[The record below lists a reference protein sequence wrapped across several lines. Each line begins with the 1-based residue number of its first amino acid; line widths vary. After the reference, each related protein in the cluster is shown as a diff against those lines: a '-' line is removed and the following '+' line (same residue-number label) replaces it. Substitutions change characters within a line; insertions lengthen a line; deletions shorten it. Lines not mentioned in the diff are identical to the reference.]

1 MEEQIPS
8 KKCTKCGVVK
18 PLTEFYQDRRVKKD
32 GRAAQCKT
40 CSEKEKR
47 AYRATHKTQRSEY
60 ERNKRLHDAHFRELA
75 AERNKKYLEK
85 LKAEGGER
93 LEKQKQRKKEYQ
105 KTVRRNNPAYYL
117 WKSACSR
124 ARKAGIPCNIDLEDI
139 IIPERCP
146 ILDIPLYLHEGKPQY
161 DSCSLDRIN
170 PKLGYVKGN
179 IAVISRMANT
189 MKQDASR
196 DELETFCKNI
206 LNYLDRKDIVRTT
219 ENSESVE
226 LEDKEPLG

>member
-1 MEEQIPS
+1 MTIPQ
-8 KKCTKCGVVK
+8 
-18 PLTEFYQDRRVKKD
+18 LINEIARVKELMVLNK
-32 GRAAQCKT
+32 KPFT
-40 CSEKEKR
+40 
-47 AYRATHKTQRSEY
+47 YRQ
-60 ERNKRLHDAHFRELA
+60 
-75 AERNKKYLEK
+75 NKKYLEK

-117 WKSACSR
+117 WKSAYSR

-146 ILDIPLYLHEGKPQY
+146 ILDIPLYIHEGKSQH